1 MRPRDLVMSHLGA
14 VGEVSDPGGRASAA
28 LAAAVGYPGSSAA
41 FAQLLSGME
50 RSGLI
55 EREVRGKRTYRIASA
70 SREPQAPHASRED
83 REPRQPRK
91 PRETREPRETRA
103 ALARDHV
110 PGPGAG
116 SGIDYDKL
124 ARLLLAEAARRD
136 HSDLVR
142 TVASLE
148 RKLALVEA
156 RQRRLRAE
164 NARLRELLAEV
175 RQSPPDPREPGS
187 YPGRR
192 ADTAAVQLLERLLVS
207 LRAEDSPGQS
217 A

>member
-55 EREVRGKRTYRIASA
+55 EREVRGKRTYRIAPA
-70 SREPQAPHASRED
+70 SQAPRAPD
-83 REPRQPRK
+83 PRD
-91 PRETREPRETRA
+91 PRETREPREPREPRA

>member
-55 EREVRGKRTYRIASA
+55 EREVRGKRTYRIAPA
-70 SREPQAPHASRED
+70 PQAPQAPRED
-83 REPRQPRK
+83 REPR
-91 PRETREPRETRA
+91 EPRA

-136 HSDLVR
+136 HSGLVR

-164 NARLRELLAEV
+164 NARLRELLAEI